1 MEPSLFNVVF
11 LTWGVITAGLICL
24 VIYRSMLA
32 NREGDQIFPDAAE
45 AGFAREQQEL
55 ILRIDKLS
63 KPITGLMIV
72 SGVLFIGVALLWLRD
87 GFRNF

>member
-55 ILRIDKLS
+55 IVRIDKLS
-63 KPITGLMIV
+63 KPITGLIIA
-72 SGVLFIGVALLWLRD
+72 SSLLFIGVAVLWLRE
-87 GFRNF
+87 GFRSF